1 MRSVVRNRKDFFKS
15 LAGVAFAGPVLG
27 RLEAI
32 EDVFSTNL
40 HSLARTPWETLGPQA
55 LQDRYMLDP
64 AVVYLNHASIGT
76 IPRQVHNARVEYLAL
91 CESNPWLYMWSTPW
105 EPIRE
110 EVRDGAAR
118 VLGVPPADL
127 AITHNTTEGFNILA
141 NGLPIGP
148 GDEVLFSTLNHDGA
162 SVCWELGAERRG
174 FTARRFEFPVVDVP
188 GMSVADVVEL
198 YRRQIRPET
207 RVLVFPHV
215 DNAVGLRHPLPELV
229 AMAKA
234 EGVKY
239 VAVDG
244 AQTVGM
250 IPLNVAASGVDA
262 YSASPHKW
270 LQSPKGLGLLYVRAD
285 LRTELRPMWVTWGQ
299 RRWAGTGRI
308 YEDYGTRNLPEVMAL
323 GDAVDF
329 QAALGPAEKERRY
342 QQMRSDLRER
352 VLDTPGLE
360 WVSPETWDLG
370 ASLVAIGV
378 SGRSASR
385 VSQEMFARAG
395 VVLRPFE
402 TMGLNALRISPNV
415 NTTPSDFDEFFA
427 GIAKA
432 LG

>member
-1 MRSVVRNRKDFFKS
+1 MKSVVRNRKDFLKAF
-15 LAGVAFAGPVLG
+15 AGVALAGPVLS
-27 RLEAI
+27 RLEAT
-32 EDVFSTNL
+32 EDVFSAGL
-40 HSLARTPWETLGPQA
+40 DSLARTPWETLGPHA
-55 LQDRYMLDP
+55 LDDRYMLDP

-76 IPRQVHNARVEYLAL
+76 IPRQVHQARVEYLAL
-91 CESNPWLYMWSTPW
+91 CESNPWLYMWGAPW

-110 EVRDGAAR
+110 EVRAAAAR
-118 VLGVPPADL
+118 VLGVPPEDL

-174 FTARRFEFPVVDVP
+174 FTARRFDFPVTDVP
-188 GMSVADVVEL
+188 GMSAADVVEL
-198 YRRQIRPET
+198 HRRQIRPET

-215 DNAVGLRHPLPELV
+215 DNAVGLRHPLAELV
-229 AMAKA
+229 TMAKA
-234 EGVKY
+234 EGVEY
-239 VAVDG
+239 VVVDG

-250 IPLNVAASGVDA
+250 IPLDLGASGVDA

-270 LQSPKGLGLLYVRAD
+270 LQSPKGLGLFYVRAD
-285 LRTELRPMWVTWGQ
+285 LRRELEPMWVTWGQ

-352 VLDTPGLE
+352 VLDTPGLA
-360 WVSPETWDLG
+360 WASPEAWDLG
-370 ASLVAIGV
+370 ASLVAIGI
-378 SGRSASR
+378 SGRSARR
-385 VSQEMFARAG
+385 VSQALFAQAG

-402 TMGLNALRISPNV
+402 TMGLNTLRISPNV
-415 NTTPSDFDEFFA
+415 NTTPSNFDEFF
-427 GIAKA
+427 GELGRA

>member
-1 MRSVVRNRKDFFKS
+1 MRAVGRNRRDFLKS
-15 LAGVAFAGPVLG
+15 FAGVALAGPVLG

-32 EDVFSTNL
+32 EDVFSAGL
-40 HSLARTPWETLGPQA
+40 HRLARTPWEALGPQA
-55 LQDRYMLDP
+55 LQDLYMLDP

-91 CESNPWLYMWSTPW
+91 TESNPWLYMWGPPW

-110 EVRDGAAR
+110 EVRAGAAQ
-118 VLGVPPADL
+118 VLGVPASDL
-127 AITHNTTEGFNILA
+127 TITHNTTEGFNILA

-162 SVCWELGAERRG
+162 SVCWELGATRRG

-188 GMSVADVVEL
+188 GLSLGDVVEL
-198 YRRQIRPET
+198 HRRQIRPET

-234 EGVKY
+234 EGVEY

-250 IPLNVAASGVDA
+250 IPLDLAASGVDA

-270 LQSPKGLGLLYVRAD
+270 LQAPKGLGLFYVRAAV
-285 LRTELRPMWVTWGQ
+285 RPELQPMWVTWGQ

-329 QAALGPAEKERRY
+329 QMALGPAEKERRY
-342 QQMRSDLRER
+342 RQMRSDLRER
-352 VLDTPGLE
+352 VLAIPTLE
-360 WVSPETWDLG
+360 WASPKTWELG

-378 SGRSASR
+378 SGRSASQAAR
-385 VSQEMFARAG
+385 ELFTRAG

-402 TMGLNALRISPNV
+402 SMGLNALRISPNV
-415 NTTPSDFDEFFA
+415 NTTPANLDEFFTEITRA
-427 GIAKA
+427 RG
-432 LG
+432 